1 MKQFPGDRS
10 KSIYDSVNEG
20 KHLVPKD
27 TEYIPTSKRR
37 KVMWIT
43 IGILVALFMIV
54 TGIQVLPGLFS

>member
-1 MKQFPGDRS
+1 MKQFPGDRA

-20 KHLVPKD
+20 KHFVPKD
-27 TEYIPTSKRR
+27 TEYKPTSKRR